1 MCSSRSPRS
10 IRSTTGWSS
19 ASRSRSPGATAQ
31 GPNQPYS
38 CYTRLI
44 TLLNM
49 AYNPLDLVPKGRD
62 EDGLDFTLNWLEY
75 HERSPR
81 E

>member
-1 MCSSRSPRS
+1 
-10 IRSTTGWSS
+10 
-19 ASRSRSPGATAQ
+19 
-31 GPNQPYS
+31 
-38 CYTRLI
+38 
-44 TLLNM
+44 M